1 MISDPVARWKSR
13 IGESSWETY
22 AKWWK
27 KFTELFQIT
36 DASELLKMNQQQA
49 DDLATEYYDRLKAA
63 GYASTSC
70 SGGYQTVRSFFSHN
84 GVVLGKADSK
94 FRPTVELEPRFT
106 PTQKNVFDLIYAIP
120 NARDKAVA
128 GVCFQGGQRDGIASC
143 LKLKHI
149 VTPNWREAKI
159 VIFDVPP
166 FVPDMHGRNVN
177 KWKAPYRFGVLDDV
191 AGFIKLHLAEREAA
205 GERLT
210 AESWL
215 FRTKSVGHRIR
226 TDFGDSRIEPIKKC
240 YVNQMIKF
248 AAVKIGI
255 QTHVQG
261 KRSVRYA
268 LHAHVG
274 RRYFKKMMRLS
285 GVDPELRDFMMGHKV
300 KYERAYDEYDE
311 AEITNALE
319 QARARLTLSPQPLN
333 EVERQ
338 RQNFLDSA
346 RVMVSINAMT
356 PERYAELEQ
365 SMLIC
370 KSTTELEA
378 ALDKFKNGKVTLEP
392 IGR

>member
-1 MISDPVARWKSR
+1 MAVETVISDPVARWKSR
-13 IGESSWETY
+13 IGESSWEVY

-27 KFTELFQIT
+27 KFVAMFDIK
-36 DASELLKMNQQQA
+36 DSSELLKLSKQEA
-49 DDLATEYYDRLKAA
+49 DDLATEYYDRLKKD

-84 GVVLGKADSK
+84 GIVLGKADSK

-106 PTQKNVFDLIYAIP
+106 PTQKQVFDLVYAIP
-120 NARDKAVA
+120 NARDKALA
-128 GVCFQGGQRDGIASC
+128 GVCFQGGQRDGLTSC
-143 LKLKHI
+143 LKLKYV
-149 VTPNWREAKI
+149 VTPNWKEAKV

-166 FVPDMHGRNVN
+166 FVPDMRGRNVN

-191 AGFIKLHLAEREAA
+191 AGFIKSHLAEREAA
-205 GERLT
+205 GERLNG
-210 AESWL
+210 ESWL

-226 TDFGDSRIEPIKKC
+226 AGFGDSRSEPIKRC

-248 AAVKIGI
+248 AAVKTGI
-255 QTHVQG
+255 QSHVTG

-311 AEITNALE
+311 VEITNALE
-319 QARARLTLSPQPLN
+319 QARPRLTLSPQPLD
-333 EVERQ
+333 EVERKKQ
-338 RQNFLDSA
+338 SYLDASRMA
-346 RVMVSINAMT
+346 LSVGLIT
-356 PERYAELEQ
+356 QEKYAELEKL
-365 SMLIC
+365 M
-370 KSTTELEA
+370 A
-378 ALDKFKNGKVTLEP
+378 LEP
-392 IGR
+392 AGR

>member
-13 IGESSWETY
+13 IAESSWEVY
-22 AKWWK
+22 AKWWA
-27 KFTELFQIT
+27 KFVDMFKLDPF
-36 DASELLKMNQQQA
+36 ELLKLTRQEA
-49 DDLATEYYDRLKAA
+49 DDLATEYYDRLKKD

-84 GVVLGKADSK
+84 GIVLGKADSK

-106 PTQKNVFDLIYAIP
+106 PTQKQVFDLIYAIP

-128 GVCFQGGQRDGIASC
+128 GVLFQGGQRDGLASC
-143 LKLKHI
+143 LKLKYI
-149 VTPNWREAKI
+149 STPNWREAKV

-177 KWKAPYRFGVLDDV
+177 KWKAPYHFGVLDDV
-191 AGFIKLHLAEREAA
+191 ASFIKAHLAEREAA
-205 GERLT
+205 GESFT
-210 AESWL
+210 GESWL

-226 TDFGDSRIEPIKKC
+226 TDYRDSRSEPIKRC

-255 QTHVQG
+255 QSENKG
-261 KRSVRYA
+261 IRSVRKA
-268 LHAHVG
+268 VHAHVG

-319 QARARLTLSPQPLN
+319 QARPRLTLSPQPLD
-333 EVERQ
+333 EVERKKQ
-338 RQNFLDSA
+338 SFLDSA
-346 RVMVSINAMT
+346 RMMLSMNAIS
-356 PERYAELEQ
+356 PEKYAELEKV
-365 SMLIC
+365 MLTC
-370 KSTTELEA
+370 KST
-378 ALDKFKNGKVTLEP
+378 ALDGFKNGKVVLEP
-392 IGR
+392 VGR

>member
-1 MISDPVARWKSR
+1 MGDELHEGMRMDMEMIFNPVARWKSR
-13 IGESSWETY
+13 IGESSWELY

-36 DASELLKMNQQQA
+36 DASELMKLNQQQA
-49 DDLATEYYDRLKAA
+49 DDLATEFFDKLKLK
-63 GYASTSC
+63 GYSSNSC
-70 SGGYQTVRSFFSHN
+70 AGGYTTVRSFFAHN
-84 GVVLGKADSK
+84 GLKLGKADSK

-128 GVCFQGGQRDGIASC
+128 GVCFQGGQRDGLASC
-143 LKLKHI
+143 LKLKYI
-149 VTPNWREAKI
+149 TTPNWRENVKI
-159 VIFDVPP
+159 VIFDIPP
-166 FVPDMHGRNVN
+166 FVPDMNGRNVN

-226 TDFGDSRIEPIKKC
+226 TDFGDSRSEPIKRC

-319 QARARLTLSPQPLN
+319 QARSRLTLNPQPLD
-333 EVERQ
+333 EVERKKQ
-338 RQNFLDSA
+338 SYLDASRMA
-346 RVMVSINAMT
+346 LSVGLIT
-356 PERYAELEQ
+356 QEKYAELEKL
-365 SMLIC
+365 M
-370 KSTTELEA
+370 A
-378 ALDKFKNGKVTLEP
+378 LEP
-392 IGR
+392 VGR

>member
-1 MISDPVARWKSR
+1 M
-13 IGESSWETY
+13 
-22 AKWWK
+22 
-27 KFTELFQIT
+27 FQIK
-36 DASELLKMNQQQA
+36 DASELVKLTREEA
-49 DDLATEYYDRLKAA
+49 DDLAVAFYDKLKST

-84 GVVLGKADSK
+84 GIVLGKADSK

-106 PTQKNVFDLIYAIP
+106 PTQKQVFDLIYAIP

-143 LKLKHI
+143 LKMKYI
-149 VTPNWREAKI
+149 STPNWREAKI
-159 VIFDVPP
+159 VIFDIPP
-166 FVPDMHGRNVN
+166 FVPDMRGRNVN
-177 KWKAPYRFGVLDDV
+177 KWKSPYRFGVLDDV
-191 AGFIKLHLAEREAA
+191 AGFIKLHLVEREAA
-205 GERLT
+205 GEKLT

-226 TDFGDSRIEPIKKC
+226 TDFGDSRSEPIKRC

-248 AAVKIGI
+248 AAVKTGI

-319 QARARLTLSPQPLN
+319 QARPRLTLSPQPLD
-333 EVERQ
+333 EVERKKQ
-338 RQNFLDSA
+338 SYLDASRMA
-346 RVMVSINAMT
+346 LSVGLIT
-356 PERYAELEQ
+356 QEKYAELEKL
-365 SMLIC
+365 M
-370 KSTTELEA
+370 A
-378 ALDKFKNGKVTLEP
+378 LEP
-392 IGR
+392 VGR